1 MAKEKTK
8 EEESKFAVK
17 FCNYRATYFLG
28 LKCQTAK
35 EGTRKKSTLYLK
47 LLTCPD
53 CKRIFR
59 KELGLEL
66 HAKSIHGKSLDDLK
80 RQVKRPQSSPNKRRK
95 YNSKSKK
102 KRKKSYTS
110 DEESDTEVSEEES
123 DIEEVVEIK

>member
-1 MAKEKTK
+1 M
-8 EEESKFAVK
+8 
-17 FCNYRATYFLG
+17 
-28 LKCQTAK
+28 
-35 EGTRKKSTLYLK
+35 
-47 LLTCPD
+47 
-53 CKRIFR
+53 
-59 KELGLEL
+59 EL

-123 DIEEVVEIK
+123 GIEEVVEIKKSKVKVTNKRGRQPKKVIA